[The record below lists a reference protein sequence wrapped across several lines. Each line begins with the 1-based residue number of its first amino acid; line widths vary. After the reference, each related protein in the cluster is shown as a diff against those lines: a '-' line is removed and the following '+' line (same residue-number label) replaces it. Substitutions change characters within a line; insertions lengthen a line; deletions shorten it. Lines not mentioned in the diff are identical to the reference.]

1 MADYPIDSLGGK
13 TPLQAAK
20 KPNMDLLA
28 KLGRCG
34 MFKTVPDDMP
44 PGSEVANLAVL
55 GYDVRKVYQGRGV
68 LEAASMGVEIKEADL
83 AMRCNLICIENGN
96 IKNHSAGHISSEE
109 SYILIQALNEAFSD
123 DKRKFYP
130 GVSYRHLFVLE
141 HGNPNIILTP
151 PHDVPGTPWKDVL
164 PKANIQEGEHTASTL
179 KEIIIKSHQIL
190 TDHPVNIE
198 RIKQGKD
205 PANSIWFWSAGKK
218 PQMST
223 FQDLYGKTGAVIS
236 AVDLLHGI
244 GVYAGFKV
252 LKVEGATG
260 LYNTNYS
267 GKVEAAINA
276 IKEVDLVYLHIE
288 AADEAGHEGNVEL
301 KIKCIEAV
309 DERILKPIMQFTA
322 NYHEPIAISL
332 LPDHPTPCSVR
343 SHVHDAVPFVI
354 CKVGYKGDSV
364 DKYDEESCKKGS
376 YGTIYNGQFIKE
388 LLA

>member
-1 MADYPIDSLGGK
+1 DYPIDSLGGK

-55 GYDVRKVYQGRGV
+55 GYDVRQVYQGRGV

-109 SYILIQALNEAFSD
+109 SHILIKALNEAFSD
-123 DKRKFYP
+123 DKCKFYP
-130 GVSYRHLFVLE
+130 GVSYRHLFVLKD
-141 HGNPNIILTP
+141 GNSNMLLTP

-164 PKANIQEGEHTASTL
+164 PKAKNQEGEHTAETL
-179 KEIIIKSHQIL
+179 KELIIKSHQIL

-260 LYNTNYS
+260 LYNTNYA

-354 CKVGYKGDSV
+354 YKVGYKGDSV